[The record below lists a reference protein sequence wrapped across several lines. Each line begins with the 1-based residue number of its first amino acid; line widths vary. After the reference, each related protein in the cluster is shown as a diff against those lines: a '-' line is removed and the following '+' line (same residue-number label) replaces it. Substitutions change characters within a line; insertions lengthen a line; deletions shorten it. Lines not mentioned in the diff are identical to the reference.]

1 MKKRIKIFII
11 TIIVIICLISI
22 PFNFINLLKN
32 VYYINID
39 EDDAKLVNSLI
50 NDNNLIEK
58 PIKKIGYM
66 AGLGDWY
73 LFIEYEDGEKREIL
87 YDDNDNLVGYDVE
100 VSRALAKELG
110 VKVKFVEVKWDSLIA
125 GLDSDKYD
133 LVTNQVAITAERKKK
148 YDFSIPHTYSYPA
161 IITKKDNTEIT
172 KMSDI
177 KGHKFSQ
184 TGSSNFSKIVEKY
197 KGEIVATNDW
207 NENVSLVEQGRVD
220 GTVNDTLAYYDLVNK
235 KPDTDLKIA
244 AQGKEVSEQA
254 FIFNKGQDD
263 LKKNVDKALKSL
275 KKSGKLAEISNK
287 YFKTDV
293 SHK

>member
-1 MKKRIKIFII
+1 MKKLGIRLLALTLLATVTTGCASSKQENTWDKIKEKKE
-11 TIIVIICLISI
+11 IVIGTEGTFA
-22 PFNFINLLKN
+22 PFS
-32 VYYINID
+32 YH
-39 EDDAKLVNSLI
+39 
-50 NDNNLIEK
+50 
-58 PIKKIGYM
+58 
-66 AGLGDWY
+66 
-73 LFIEYEDGEKREIL
+73 
-87 YDDNDNLVGYDVE
+87 NDNLVGYDVE

-177 KGHKFSQ
+177 KGRKFSQ

-197 KGEIVATNDW
+197 KGEIVATN
-207 NENVSLVEQGRVD
+207 
-220 GTVNDTLAYYDLVNK
+220 VNDTLAYYDLVNK
-235 KPDTDLKIA
+235 KPGTDLKIA

>member
-1 MKKRIKIFII
+1 MKKLGIRLLALTLLATVTTGCASSKQENTWDKIKEKKE
-11 TIIVIICLISI
+11 IVIGTEGTFA
-22 PFNFINLLKN
+22 PFS
-32 VYYINID
+32 YH
-39 EDDAKLVNSLI
+39 
-50 NDNNLIEK
+50 
-58 PIKKIGYM
+58 
-66 AGLGDWY
+66 
-73 LFIEYEDGEKREIL
+73 
-87 YDDNDNLVGYDVE
+87 DDNDNLVGYDVE

-148 YDFSIPHTYSYPA
+148 YDFSIP
-161 IITKKDNTEIT
+161 NTEIT

-177 KGHKFSQ
+177 KGRKFSQ

-235 KPDTDLKIA
+235 KPGTDLKIA

>member
-1 MKKRIKIFII
+1 MKKLGIRLLALTLLATVTTGCASSKQENTWDKIKEKKE
-11 TIIVIICLISI
+11 IVIGTEGTFA
-22 PFNFINLLKN
+22 PFS
-32 VYYINID
+32 YH
-39 EDDAKLVNSLI
+39 
-50 NDNNLIEK
+50 
-58 PIKKIGYM
+58 
-66 AGLGDWY
+66 
-73 LFIEYEDGEKREIL
+73 
-87 YDDNDNLVGYDVE
+87 DDNDNLVGYDVE

-161 IITKKDNTEIT
+161 
-172 KMSDI
+172 
-177 KGHKFSQ
+177 
-184 TGSSNFSKIVEKY
+184 SSNFSKIVEKY

>member
-1 MKKRIKIFII
+1 MKKLGIRLLALTLLATVTTGCASSKQENTWDKIKEKKE
-11 TIIVIICLISI
+11 IVIGTEGTFA
-22 PFNFINLLKN
+22 PFS
-32 VYYINID
+32 YH
-39 EDDAKLVNSLI
+39 
-50 NDNNLIEK
+50 
-58 PIKKIGYM
+58 
-66 AGLGDWY
+66 
-73 LFIEYEDGEKREIL
+73 
-87 YDDNDNLVGYDVE
+87 DDNDNLVGYDVE

-172 KMSDI
+172 KMRDI
-177 KGHKFSQ
+177 KGRKFLQ

-197 KGEIVATNDW
+197 NGEIVATNDW

>member
-1 MKKRIKIFII
+1 MKKLGIRLLALTLLATVTTGCASSKQENTWDKIKEKKE
-11 TIIVIICLISI
+11 IVIGTEGTFA
-22 PFNFINLLKN
+22 PFS
-32 VYYINID
+32 YH
-39 EDDAKLVNSLI
+39 
-50 NDNNLIEK
+50 
-58 PIKKIGYM
+58 
-66 AGLGDWY
+66 
-73 LFIEYEDGEKREIL
+73 
-87 YDDNDNLVGYDVE
+87 DDNDNLVGYDVE

-133 LVTNQVAITAERKKK
+133 
-148 YDFSIPHTYSYPA
+148 FSIPHTYSYPA

-177 KGHKFSQ
+177 KGRKFSQ

-235 KPDTDLKIA
+235 KPGTDLKIA